1 MTAISA
7 GPRCTL
13 CAQAYIV
20 AGMMH
25 KAGVRDCFQVQS
37 THVRCVRE
45 MLCQKSAYLGLETFI
60 CNPAQGAT
68 AGWLQARIDLS
79 QIILQL
85 LVIWSSGQCLY
96 IQTVLIKL
104 WLTDWM
110 AQSRAVSICEQRFI
124 LASGQA

>member
-1 MTAISA
+1 MTGISA
-7 GPRCTL
+7 GPPCTWY
-13 CAQAYIV
+13 AQAYII

-25 KAGVRDCFQVQS
+25 TAGVRDCFQVQS
-37 THVRCVRE
+37 THMLCVRK
-45 MLCQKSAYLGLETFI
+45 MLCQKSAHLGLEPFI

-68 AGWLQARIDLS
+68 AGWLQARIDLP
-79 QIILQL
+79 QIVLQL

-104 WLTDWM
+104 WLTDWV

-124 LASGQA
+124 SASGHA